1 MMGAM
6 RKDHSLELRRY
17 EEPGAFYRD
26 AESFLLA
33 HEAEHN
39 LILGVCAGLIAHPER
54 SRRSS
59 WFATVRDDDTVI
71 AVAFM
76 TPPHNLAL
84 SRCEIPDALALI
96 ARVAQSS
103 TVPPPGVIGP
113 GLTSGRFA
121 RTWRELTGQQ
131 YRAGMAMRIYQLT
144 TVIPVRGVP
153 GTLRRATV
161 GDRDFLVGW
170 MAATIREVGTSG
182 QSPEDAARI
191 VDARLSDPENGL
203 YLWCIDDTPVS
214 MAGPSGPTPHGIRIN
229 AVYTPPALRRNGYAS
244 ACVAAL
250 SQRLLNSGYQ
260 FCFLFTDLANPVS
273 NRIYQAI
280 GYQPVV
286 DIDEY
291 RFLPGGT

>member
-1 MMGAM
+1 M

-26 AESFLLA
+26 AETFLLA

-54 SRRSS
+54 SRRS
-59 WFATVRDDDTVI
+59 WFATVRNRDMVA

-76 TPPHNLAL
+76 TPPHNLIL

-96 ARVAQSS
+96 ARGAQASAVA
-103 TVPPPGVIGP
+103 PPGVIGS
-113 GLTSGRFA
+113 GLTSSLFA
-121 RTWRELTGQQ
+121 RTWQELTGQP
-131 YRAGMAMRIYQLT
+131 YRAGHAMRVYQLT

-153 GTLRRATV
+153 GMLRCATV
-161 GDRDFLVGW
+161 DDRDVLVGW
-170 MAATIREVGTSG
+170 MAASIRDMGTSR
-182 QSPEDAARI
+182 QSPDDAARI
-191 VDARLSDPENGL
+191 VDARLRDPENAL

-214 MAGPSGPTPHGIRIN
+214 MAGPSGPTPHGVRIN

-250 SQRLLNSGYQ
+250 SRRLLDSGYQ
-260 FCFLFTDLANPVS
+260 FCFLFTDLANPTS

-280 GYQPVV
+280 GYEPVV